1 MAEPYA
7 EECVADEC
15 RSPAARIAQDL
26 RDPLTGIS
34 PSEAPLGKLSRVLR
48 ARSGHFGTKYLP
60 ASSLLIAES
69 SAGRISAS
77 PCGLRV
83 GSLAC
88 TSTLDK
94 TDFQKS
100 GCLACRKVENC
111 RVLCPGHKGA
121 FGGIGVAFL
130 GMPFGQCV
138 CVPSCGPVA
147 KGSRSPGSRF
157 TDAIRGMRLR
167 KPVES

>member
-1 MAEPYA
+1 MAEPYT
-7 EECVADEC
+7 EECVVDEC

-26 RDPLTGIS
+26 RDPLTGTF

-100 GCLACRKVENC
+100 GCLACRKVENY
-111 RVLCPGHKGA
+111 RVLCPGAQRSLRRHR
-121 FGGIGVAFL
+121 
-130 GMPFGQCV
+130 
-138 CVPSCGPVA
+138 SCLLRDALRAVRLCSFMRPGREGLE
-147 KGSRSPGSRF
+147 KSR
-157 TDAIRGMRLR
+157 I
-167 KPVES
+167 

>member
-26 RDPLTGIS
+26 RDPLTGTFS
-34 PSEAPLGKLSRVLR
+34 LR
-48 ARSGHFGTKYLP
+48 STPWKAQSSVEGPIRAFGTKYLP

-69 SAGRISAS
+69 SAGRIAAS

-83 GSLAC
+83 GSSAC

-94 TDFQKS
+94 NGLSKIRMFS
-100 GCLACRKVENC
+100 VS
-111 RVLCPGHKGA
+111 KG
-121 FGGIGVAFL
+121 
-130 GMPFGQCV
+130 
-138 CVPSCGPVA
+138 
-147 KGSRSPGSRF
+147 
-157 TDAIRGMRLR
+157 
-167 KPVES
+167 